1 MCLCLLA
8 AVGTCSYQLPAKRSC
23 GFGTKIEEG
32 KKLSVDA
39 PKQAANHTRYI
50 PLVFTDDGP
59 RHNHHSFSATV

>member
-1 MCLCLLA
+1 MCPCLLA

-39 PKQAANHTRYI
+39 PKTSCKPFKIHPSRI
-50 PLVFTDDGP
+50 
-59 RHNHHSFSATV
+59 H